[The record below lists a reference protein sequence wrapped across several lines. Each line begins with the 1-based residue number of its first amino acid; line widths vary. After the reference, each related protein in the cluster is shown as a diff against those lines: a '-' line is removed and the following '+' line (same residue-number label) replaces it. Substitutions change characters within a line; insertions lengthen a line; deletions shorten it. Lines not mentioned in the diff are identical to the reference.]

1 MALRGLWRRALRARI
16 NGNLGE
22 LRAWAKIIA
31 GTVSE
36 NCEAALPRSGWNVQA
51 VLCGDGTMSTA
62 GVPLNEGSIYGSGSL
77 VGGAEFFSGN

>member
-1 MALRGLWRRALRARI
+1 MKALLKSGGAGDEHDVLRGLWRRALWARI

-22 LRAWAKIIA
+22 LRARAKIIA

-36 NCEAALPRSGWNVQA
+36 NGEASLPRSGWNVQA

-62 GVPLNEGSIYGSGSL
+62 RGPGS
-77 VGGAEFFSGN
+77 